1 LSADRATKLLRR
13 VSFLIVPLAYT
24 AQLFA
29 QSIVPA
35 TPATLYTEFQRQPPA
50 AVMDAMRGE
59 AESIMGRMGIGLEWR
74 ALEAARGNEISVQL
88 AVIRFQGKCD
98 AAGLSPHRPQPGA
111 LGWTHES
118 DGVILPFG
126 AVDCDR
132 IRSFLQLDLLSVP
145 AADREQVFGRAIG
158 RVLAHELYHIFT
170 RSAHHSPGGV
180 GKAEY
185 GVRDLLAA
193 RFVFDEGETA
203 ELRNRQLRANAVEP
217 AR

>member
-1 LSADRATKLLRR
+1 M
-13 VSFLIVPLAYT
+13 
-24 AQLFA
+24 
-29 QSIVPA
+29 
-35 TPATLYTEFQRQPPA
+35 PATLYTEFQRQPPA

-98 AAGLSPHRPQPGA
+98 AAGLSPHRAQPGA

-132 IRSFLQLDLLSVP
+132 IRSFVQLDLLSVP
-145 AADREQVFGRAIG
+145 AADREQVLGRAIG

-170 RSAHHSPGGV
+170 RSAHHSAGGV

-185 GVRDLLAA
+185 AVRDLLAA

-203 ELRNRQLRANAVEP
+203 ELRSRQLRANAVEP